1 MMTVTDTTVDP
12 RKTPEEVLDLLRA
25 QIPLYVKLESQ
36 AARQRSLI
44 TRDDSSSLLSLLAD
58 RQRISA
64 DLARL
69 GARLEPVR
77 RDWESYRQA
86 FTPVQREEADRM
98 LAEIHEHIQRVIDI
112 DEQDARLLAARKQAV
127 ADELRA
133 THSASQAVSAYRAS
147 AGQSERLDRWD
158 DSTR

>member
-12 RKTPEEVLDLLRA
+12 RETPEEVLGLLRA
-25 QIPLYVKLESQ
+25 QIPLYIKLESH
-36 AARQRSLI
+36 ALRQRSLI
-44 TRDDSSSLLSLLAD
+44 TGDDSRSLLSLLAD

-69 GARLEPVR
+69 ASRLKPVR
-77 RDWESYRQA
+77 RDWASYRQG
-86 FTPVQREEADRM
+86 FTPAQREEADRM
-98 LAEIHEHIQRVIDI
+98 LAEIHEHLQRVIET

-133 THSASQAVSAYRAS
+133 THSASQAVSAYRTS
-147 AGQSERLDRWD
+147 SGGVERLDRWD

>member
-1 MMTVTDTTVDP
+1 MMTVTDTTVGP
-12 RKTPEEVLDLLRA
+12 RETPEEVLDLLRA
-25 QIPLYVKLESQ
+25 QIPLYVKLESH

-44 TRDDSSSLLSLLAD
+44 TRDDSSSLLSLLAE

-64 DLARL
+64 DLAHL

-77 RDWESYRQA
+77 RDWESHRQA
-86 FTPVQREEADRM
+86 FSPAQREEADRM
-98 LAEIHEHIQRVIDI
+98 LAEIHGHIQRVIDT

-133 THSASQAVSAYRAS
+133 THSASQAVSAYRAC
-147 AGQSERLDRWD
+147 AGQTERLDRWD
-158 DSTR
+158 DGTR